1 MEVKIN
7 REIRDYT
14 EAIFFGLSLRQ
25 CICSILACGVAV
37 GLYFGLKV
45 VLGLEAVSWVCMVA
59 AAPFAAVGFVKY
71 NGLPLEQFALAW
83 FRSVILTPRYLT
95 LDCENYYEELMRLPL
110 EEEDKKAKFT
120 RKKERK
126 H

>member
-110 EEEDKKAKFT
+110 EEDKKAKFT

>member
-59 AAPFAAVGFVKY
+59 AAPFAAMGFVKY

>member
-120 RKKERK
+120 QKKERK

>member
-95 LDCENYYEELMRLPL
+95 LGCENYYEELMRLPL